1 MYITVKRIEYNCA
14 KAIKKWPRPTGG
26 ETTSGKTECEDS
38 LPVPPILPGLF
49 LFIMRAAKRSAAA
62 APRTSETRSKRRAAL
77 AVAAA
82 ALAPAAAAAAA
93 PKVSV
98 VKTSAAAPSP
108 KNLFSLGE
116 DGGLVQAVVVQRP
129 SARNKSPYVGDVK
142 LPCGRVAIAHMP
154 SMDMGGKC
162 IPAAECVASTQVD
175 KATGLPIGPD
185 ATGKYGTPKCEFSA
199 FLASLSTPLSP

>member
-1 MYITVKRIEYNCA
+1 
-14 KAIKKWPRPTGG
+14 
-26 ETTSGKTECEDS
+26 
-38 LPVPPILPGLF
+38 
-49 LFIMRAAKRSAAA
+49 MRAAKRSAAA

-82 ALAPAAAAAAA
+82 ALAPPAAAAAA

-108 KNLFSLGE
+108 KNLFSLG
-116 DGGLVQAVVVQRP
+116 DGLVRAVVVQRP
-129 SARNKSPYVGDVK
+129 SARNKSPYVGDVE

-162 IPAAECVASTQVD
+162 IPAAECLLRTQVD

-199 FLASLSTPLSP
+199 FSASL